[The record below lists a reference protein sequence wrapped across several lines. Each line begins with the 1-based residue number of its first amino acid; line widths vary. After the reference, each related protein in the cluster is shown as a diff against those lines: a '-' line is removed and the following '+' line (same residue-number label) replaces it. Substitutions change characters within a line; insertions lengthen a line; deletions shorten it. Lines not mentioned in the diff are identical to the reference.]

1 MLCSL
6 SKGTNVFMIISVLP
20 LNSNCITS
28 AVIGGDG
35 LTVER
40 K

>member
-1 MLCSL
+1 MLYSL
-6 SKGTNVFMIISVLP
+6 SKGTNVFITISVLP
-20 LNSNCITS
+20 LNSSCITA
-28 AVIGGDG
+28 AVIGGGG